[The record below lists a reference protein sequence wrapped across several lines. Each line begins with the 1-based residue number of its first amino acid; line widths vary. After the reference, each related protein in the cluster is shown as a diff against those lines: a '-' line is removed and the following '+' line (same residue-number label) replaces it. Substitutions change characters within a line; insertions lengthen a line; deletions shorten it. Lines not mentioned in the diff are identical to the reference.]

1 MEMQFEKQDF
11 GKRLKSMLKVDFRRM
26 FTMPLVYIML
36 GVSFVMPILFLVMT
50 SMMPGT
56 TVVDPTTG
64 VETAMETFTNVWQAI
79 AATSDSDMMSMSLT
93 GMCNMNMLYFLIA
106 VLVCLFVSEDFRSG
120 YAKNLFTV
128 RSKKTD
134 YVISKSLV
142 CFVGAAG
149 MLFAFFIGAMLGGG
163 IAGLPFDLGS
173 VNAGNVIACLLSKFF
188 LAAVFVGIYL
198 TMSVVG
204 KQRAWI
210 SILGSFAVGMLMFMM
225 IPMMTPLDATFM
237 HVIMTLA
244 GGGLFAVG
252 LGAVSNLI
260 LNKTSLV

>member
-1 MEMQFEKQDF
+1 MEMQFERQSF

-36 GVSFVMPILFLVMT
+36 GVSFVMPILILVMT
-50 SMMPGT
+50 STLGES
-56 TVVDPTTG
+56 G
-64 VETAMETFTNVWQAI
+64 GFTNVWQAI
-79 AATSDSDMMSMSLT
+79 AATSDADMMSMDLT
-93 GMCNMNMLYFLIA
+93 GMANMNMLYFLMA
-106 VLVCLFVSEDFRSG
+106 VLVCVFVAEDFRSG

-142 CFVGAAG
+142 CFAGCIG
-149 MLFAFFIGAMLGGG
+149 MLLMFFVGAMLGGA
-163 IAGLPFDLGS
+163 IAGLPFNLGTA
-173 VNAGNVIACLLSKFF
+173 NAGNVIACLLSKFF

-198 TMSVVG
+198 TLSVVG
-204 KQRAWI
+204 KQRLWI

-225 IPMMTPLDATFM
+225 IPMMTPLDASFL

-244 GGGLFAVG
+244 GGALFSVG